1 MNDGCSEFDMTHA
14 LAANLRAGDFDA
26 TTFTDDALKTDTLVL
41 TAVALPVL
49 LWTENL
55 FAEQAVFLGLERA
68 VVNSFWLLDFAVR
81 PRTD

>member
-1 MNDGCSEFDMTHA
+1 MTHA

-55 FAEQAVFLGLERA
+55 FAEQAVFFGLERA
-68 VVNSFWLLDFAVR
+68 VVDCFWLLDFAVR